1 MEDITFLRD
10 EDPMTKIY
18 KKNDMIIVLY
28 LTGETYDSSADME
41 DFDFMFKK
49 GCVHVSGNFI
59 DKSPDNLTI
68 WGDEKYMEYICNKF
82 DV

>member
-1 MEDITFLRD
+1 MEDITFLRQ
-10 EDPMTKIY
+10 EDQMTKIY
-18 KKNDMIIVLY
+18 KKNDMIITLY
-28 LTGETYDSSADME
+28 LTGDDPE

-49 GCVHVSGNFI
+49 GCTHVCGNFV